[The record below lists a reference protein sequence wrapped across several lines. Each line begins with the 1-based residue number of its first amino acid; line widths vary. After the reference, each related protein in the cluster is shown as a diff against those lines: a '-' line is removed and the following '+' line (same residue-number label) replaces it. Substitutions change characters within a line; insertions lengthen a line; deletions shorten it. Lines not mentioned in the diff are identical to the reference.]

1 MDRSA
6 DLLSV
11 ILRSYQDVTLVI
23 TLPQLLW
30 LLSLRLQLYVHVEKC
45 SHGALYLTYGMAK
58 SVLQG
63 LLNGE

>member
-11 ILRSYQDVTLVI
+11 ILRSYPDVTLVI

-30 LLSLRLQLYVHVEKC
+30 LLSLRLQLYVHVVKC
-45 SHGALYLTYGMAK
+45 SHGALLW
-58 SVLQG
+58 
-63 LLNGE
+63 